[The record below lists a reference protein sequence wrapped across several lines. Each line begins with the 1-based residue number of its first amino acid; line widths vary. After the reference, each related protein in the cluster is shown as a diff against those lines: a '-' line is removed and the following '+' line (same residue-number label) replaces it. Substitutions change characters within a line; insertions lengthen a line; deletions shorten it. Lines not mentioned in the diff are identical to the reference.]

1 MTDIITGTIS
11 GLISSIIMLFIDKQT
26 IIGLFKDS
34 KNIEKIQKSGV
45 QPAPYSYFQSSY
57 SYSSKIEITKK
68 SSYTSPTSNDDALAY
83 VFLLLFPI
91 IAFIVLYVSFIGSI
105 ITILYWII
113 GTSIFLTLFTIIR
126 YMRTKKNFSNYSM
139 GFTFFSFI
147 ISAVLPVFSLVYFL
161 AEFKSVSK
169 NGVTILDIS
178 KEVNE
183 NTEWNFTSF
192 SVTLNTFVDKFNFL
206 RDNYIEFTPI
216 FTITLVS
223 MLFAILPVPIAARN
237 IRSINSL
244 ISASLKLNPSQ
255 KTIDNAALATPRIFW
270 IDTLITSI
278 SIATSYLLISGSAEK
293 FFNIIINWATN

>member
-1 MTDIITGTIS
+1 
-11 GLISSIIMLFIDKQT
+11 
-26 IIGLFKDS
+26 
-34 KNIEKIQKSGV
+34 
-45 QPAPYSYFQSSY
+45 
-57 SYSSKIEITKK
+57 
-68 SSYTSPTSNDDALAY
+68 
-83 VFLLLFPI
+83 
-91 IAFIVLYVSFIGSI
+91 
-105 ITILYWII
+105 
-113 GTSIFLTLFTIIR
+113 
-126 YMRTKKNFSNYSM
+126 M

-278 SIATSYLLISGSAEK
+278 SIATSYLLISGFAEK